1 MGIEHVHN
9 AAASTEVTRVHLGPN
24 MPLRDQLHL
33 QAVLMLRRY
42 AREHKDI
49 KNIDCTHP
57 RRNSSEV
64 QAAAM
69 GEWVGEQG
77 PNDVRGRYRAFI
89 DRVTSGETDFGDIDL
104 TDEAACAELIARIES
119 EQGPDAATETLH

>member
-1 MGIEHVHN
+1 MQN
-9 AAASTEVTRVHLGPN
+9 AAASTEVRSVHLGPN

-57 RRNSSEV
+57 RRNSSEI

-69 GEWVGEQG
+69 SEWVGDQG

-89 DRVTSGETDFGDIDL
+89 DRLTSEETDLGDIDL
-104 TDEAACAELIARIES
+104 TDEAVCADLITRIEN
-119 EQGPDAATETLH
+119 EKGPDAATQTIH